1 MTDITYDFREGQLVR
16 LYHGVPETAWTI
28 YDTPDDVLRAAIAWN
43 DPDGDFDDLA
53 RVHMLEIFLHDFIGD
68 RP

>member
-1 MTDITYDFREGQLVR
+1 MTDITYDFKEGQIVR

-28 YDTPDDVLRAAIAWN
+28 YDTPDDVLREAIAWN
-43 DPDGDFDDLA
+43 DPDGDFDDLQ
-53 RVHMLEIFLHDFIGD
+53 RVQMLEIFLSDFIIN